1 MIENMDAEKAKTA
14 LVAAIQ
20 TAMADMVFIDTSRTE
35 DLPLLEDENR
45 AAIDILKPVSL
56 RLEVAAGPKLRG
68 RIADILYGEDSEWN
82 RDDAFLELLNVT
94 AGIFLSEYYGSGMEV
109 RLELPRYLFMRDEE
123 EGATVTEAGLD
134 AEGEQM
140 VAALRSI
147 RYRY

>member
-1 MIENMDAEKAKTA
+1 MMEYMDAEKAKSA

-20 TAMADMVFIDTSRTE
+20 TAMADMVFIDTAKIDQVAS
-35 DLPLLEDENR
+35 LEAENR

-68 RIADILYGEDSEWN
+68 RIADILYGEDTEWT
-82 RDDAFLELLNVT
+82 RDDAFLELLNVS
-94 AGIFLSEYYGSGMEV
+94 AGIFLSEYYGAGMEV

-123 EGATVTEAGLD
+123 EGAAVAEAGFD
-134 AEGEQM
+134 AEGEPM